1 MGLTQGQEFSG
12 KVALVTGGASG
23 LGEATVRLLADA
35 GAAVVIADLDDAG
48 AQAVAADHPGSMA
61 IAVDVTDGRAV
72 TACFA
77 AAVAAFGGIDIV
89 INNAGVESPQSPMH
103 EVSAESW
110 ARVTSVNGDGA
121 FIVLQHAIAAL
132 LERGGGSIVNTSS
145 AAGLRARRQIAPYSY
160 AKAGLIGLTRS
171 AALEYADR
179 GIRVNAV
186 APTAVMTP
194 LVERHIA
201 GSPDPA
207 AARSLLEHYTPLF
220 GLPTP
225 EDVAHA
231 IVFLASDRA
240 RYITGH
246 TLPVDGGQGA

>member
-1 MGLTQGQEFSG
+1 MRLAEGPEFSG

-35 GAAVVIADLDDAG
+35 GAAVVIADVDG
-48 AQAVAADHPGSMA
+48 ARAEAVAVQYPGAMA
-61 IAVDVTDGRAV
+61 IAVDVTDRHAV

-77 AAVAAFGGIDIV
+77 AATDVFGGIDV
-89 INNAGVESPQSPMH
+89 VVNNAGVESPQSPMH

-121 FIVLQHAIAAL
+121 FVVLQHAISAL
-132 LERGGGSIVNTSS
+132 LARGGGSIVNTSS
-145 AAGLRARRQIAPYSY
+145 AAGMRARRQIAPYSY

-194 LVERHIA
+194 LVDRHIA
-201 GSPDPA
+201 GSADPD
-207 AARSLLEHYTPLF
+207 AARELLEQYTPIP
-220 GLPTP
+220 GLPSP

-246 TLPVDGGQGA
+246 TLPIDGGQGA